1 MATASLAKIERESR
15 PEAFS
20 LELTD
25 GTEVVFSDPKR
36 MHFTVLTGIDD
47 LSPTDQV
54 KALVADSDEYKALAA
69 DPEMDG
75 EALEWVMGLW
85 RDHYGLGD
93 QGEAS
98 SSSGS

>member
-1 MATASLAKIERESR
+1 MATASLARIEREAR
-15 PEAFS
+15 PEPFS

-25 GTEVVFSDPKR
+25 GSEVTFADPKR
-36 MHFTVLTGIDD
+36 MSFSVLAGIDN

-54 KALVADSDEYKALAA
+54 KALTGDGYDALAA

-85 RDHYGLGD
+85 RDHYGLGGP
-93 QGEAS
+93 GEAN